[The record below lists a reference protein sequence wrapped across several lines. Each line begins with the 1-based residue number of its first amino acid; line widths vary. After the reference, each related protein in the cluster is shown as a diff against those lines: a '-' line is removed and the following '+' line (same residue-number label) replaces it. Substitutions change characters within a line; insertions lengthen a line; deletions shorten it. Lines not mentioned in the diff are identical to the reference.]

1 MSFLALPSST
11 VLVQRVV
18 WLHMFKASGA
28 YKDPPLRFIDSNT
41 VKNIVRLLATLTGLG
56 SNAFYWH
63 MTVANALSSDFLVEF
78 NSLGTD
84 PKCRGNC

>member
-1 MSFLALPSST
+1 MPFLALPSST

-18 WLHMFKASGA
+18 WLHLFKASGA
-28 YKDPPLRFIDSNT
+28 YKDPPLRFIDANT

-63 MTVANALSSDFLVEF
+63 MTVANALSTDLLVEF
-78 NSLGTD
+78 HSPGLD
-84 PKCRGNC
+84 SKCPGNR